1 MGFAADSVDP
11 AMTAAVS
18 QSTFTQGHAPTCPLI
33 CQKHFIQTDKTAL
46 HRCVL
51 NVHLPR
57 KGSQGKK
64 KNLRYVIH
72 VYTPQKIPF
81 HQTYDAGPIHI
92 Y

>member
-18 QSTFTQGHAPTCPLI
+18 QSTITQGHAPTCPLI

-64 KNLRYVIH
+64 KKILGTLYMYTLLRSL
-72 VYTPQKIPF
+72 
-81 HQTYDAGPIHI
+81 
-92 Y
+92 